1 MANTKTEY
9 RDIDWALIGLDYFL
23 QRAETGDT
31 GSKAKLAFD
40 RYMYDR
46 LDEHLPREDFS
57 RVIGIVNRIAR
68 LLPREEL
75 FGTVSWTD
83 DDIEEAFDFLE
94 IECTPE
100 RIAAVRD
107 RALRRDRIRD
117 AQIDA
122 GWAVIRGCI
131 DELYGEEA

>member
-1 MANTKTEY
+1 MASFKTEY

-31 GSKAKLAFD
+31 DSKAKLAFD
-40 RYMYDR
+40 RFMYDR
-46 LDEHLPREDFS
+46 LDEHLPQEDFS
-57 RVIGIVNRIAR
+57 RVIEIINRIAR

-100 RIAAVRD
+100 RITAVRD

-122 GWAVIRGCI
+122 GFAVIRVCI
-131 DELYGEEA
+131 NELYGKED